1 MSYLWQHPYVN
12 VFKHCKVDEWKKAS
26 KEGEVTSA
34 MDKTIKATVYKVVGH
49 IPAANYIQ
57 LPKTSTQSLGLTGR
71 YLYLLFKPIPTKH
84 FIVHL
89 DVSTEENQ
97 VVRISFSSLF
107 REFKVTATWLQFPF
121 VCGSARGLLH
131 EPSEHSTTRG
141 KCAPVPMDARW
152 TCLVLDLHYILSIYL
167 NRRYSHLK
175 AVRLCCSMLV
185 RNLFTSDTLYQPGA
199 PVVACGRSGQ
209 LPQGLGAMPREMAF
223 YLPKGASW
231 HDVYDFIRFPDLS
244 LPDKEKTSPETKGE
258 EGETSAGFPRPVSVS
273 RAVRDRVSLVQQLTS
288 PPQGQ
293 RAPTKPLPFS
303 SATAAH
309 SQQELFSA
317 SGTTFATETGGT
329 GRFESQLTLERPESG
344 FSLANGKTG
353 CQRSPPSRCDGN
365 DAEDGGDSSA
375 AEDTGELSVFRSRGG
390 DVHVVSSRS
399 GDISVHRHSQR
410 LAQIGDKTISPERPS
425 EYYDEECSPLQPDPI
440 LALRRVIG
448 FGGGTTRHALWTR
461 QGDVIVYPCH
471 AIIIAVEI
479 TTGNQRFLTGHS
491 DKVTA
496 LTMNGASTLL
506 ASAQAGAVSLV
517 RMWDFSSGECLSI
530 FTPHLH
536 ALSLLSFSHSGAV
549 LCGVG
554 KDSHEKNTVVV
565 WDTSRLRTGGLV
577 SVVARTHTDV
587 DLHTIK
593 IASFDDTR
601 MVSCGRGSVRL
612 WRLRGSTLRS
622 CPVDL
627 AEFHAAHFTD
637 VAFEEGLPADREP
650 HDRTLFACSKSGHI
664 LEIDYKNVTI
674 RNVRRLLPSPG
685 VRASY
690 DAGKRAP
697 PSGPGIGINSMSV
710 SEGLCATGSDDGF
723 LRLWLLDFSTM
734 LLEAEHEAPV
744 SAVAISAD
752 GRRVLAATAGPAGA
766 SLGFLEVASRHYATL
781 ARSHAGPVLGCSA
794 DGALRHLVT
803 VGRDASVRVWDSDS
817 GQQLLDFSTLA
828 VVPCVVCC
836 HPVRQLLACGFSD
849 GSVRAFSVAS
859 TALLAEHKQ
868 HRGQIT
874 ALAFSR
880 SGEFMYSAC
889 SLGSLAMYD
898 ASDDDLPALRV
909 LGNVV
914 ATRGRRAAD
923 EEEEHDGDDAPS
935 VLALSTDGQRLAFV
949 GPSQDAVTVMDARS
963 LEEVL
968 RVSVSA
974 GTATGHEDPGPE
986 RALAVRFAP
995 PDSSRLLVLTRSRRI
1010 VILDAAT
1017 GRNLRELSAAH
1028 HTRCVST
1035 DVSEDGRFF
1044 ATAGDRVVKVW
1055 DTRAQHRTDAQT
1067 FIGHSESVRHVMFT
1081 PDQLGL
1087 VSVGDAILIWD
1098 FLALPAFREKMNGRA
1113 PKRSPKKLDSRA
1125 VHRVDPDVAA
1135 GASALVSSL
1144 PILDVSSIRGPVA
1157 TKASSP
1163 RAARRPDGTQGR
1175 EVVIHPGEVSR
1186 RGGAS
1191 GEEMEWSG
1199 GRCRSRG
1206 GRRTVVIVNEKT
1218 GDRSVATQLIATPRK
1233 RKPQQDEGAK
1243 DVTVA
1248 SDGEGRG
1255 PALPYCHFQA
1265 RRGVTEHPPQQPT
1278 TAGELPGL
1286 RLKAVIGYN
1295 GNGRG
1300 NLVWRPDN
1308 GLLAYSSGCVVVV
1321 EELRSGD
1328 QRHLLGHQR
1337 EISTLAISHD
1347 AQTLVSASCGQMCM
1361 WDVASGVCRSGPT
1374 HHRGDVQALA
1384 FSRDDRFLLSLGD
1397 GRDGSLA
1404 LWAVQQDVSLLASV
1418 HCPVPAHA
1426 VAFRPG
1432 RAGEFVCA
1440 ASGHIAFGLVEQRG
1454 REFGLSLDM
1463 VAVPPELGGAEVTCV
1478 CYGAGGVVFAGTSS
1492 GLVSAWDSERKSCFL
1507 TWEADSL
1514 ALGVLEC
1521 RGHSLVTGGAGR
1533 RLRRWSVA
1541 IVDEARVQKRGT
1553 RGADCVVLEAELR
1566 LDASAVSAAF
1576 DDDLDMGVVGTA
1588 VGTVWFIGWAECS
1601 SMRLVSGHA
1610 EQVTGLAF
1618 SPDEALFASSAADGS
1633 LRVWDARSLELSVQF
1648 QVLQQTCECVA
1659 WSRVPARRSRFSR
1672 LVAAGYGDGAVRLFS
1687 LRSVEMVLKMRP
1699 HGSAVTAL
1707 AFSTDGEFL
1716 VSGARDGLIAV
1727 SSLHTGATARV
1738 VTDHRPSPISAI
1750 DCVHSQHG
1758 GEMWLAAS
1766 RDSRVS
1772 IWSCDWLRD
1781 RCDLVD
1787 WLTFPALSAGLDDTQ
1802 GFESDRPAPPSLA
1815 VFCPG
1820 DVDTVVYAGYG
1831 LQREI
1836 VFYSLRLKQ
1845 VVRKLP
1851 LDNWALSL
1859 DLSCNGDLIAVGTYE
1874 RLVGLV
1880 DPASGRCRN
1889 VWGHEDAVRACRF
1902 SPSARRLFTA
1912 AHGAIFVWEVCDSA

>member
-1 MSYLWQHPYVN
+1 AVWQHPYVN

-199 PVVACGRSGQ
+199 R
-209 LPQGLGAMPREMAF
+209 LPRTRTARASPGAMPREMAF

-231 HDVYDFIRFPDLS
+231 HDVYDFIRWNSPCIRNVDEDNRASAHPPNPCLSRRQQQHIHNKNFLAPVGRPLLPRRAAWEYSWESAALLYVLLISMHVSFASCRLETRPSHLKGYQSITMRSALIPD
-244 LPDKEKTSPETKGE
+244 
-258 EGETSAGFPRPVSVS
+258 
-273 RAVRDRVSLVQQLTS
+273 SLVN
-288 PPQGQ
+288 
-293 RAPTKPLPFS
+293 KKCV
-303 SATAAH
+303 
-309 SQQELFSA
+309 EWEY
-317 SGTTFATETGGT
+317 GT
-329 GRFESQLTLERPESG
+329 ESQR
-344 FSLANGKTG
+344 N
-353 CQRSPPSRCDGN
+353 N
-365 DAEDGGDSSA
+365 
-375 AEDTGELSVFRSRGG
+375 SVNSTFTN
-390 DVHVVSSRS
+390 VMP
-399 GDISVHRHSQR
+399 I
-410 LAQIGDKTISPERPS
+410 K
-425 EYYDEECSPLQPDPI
+425 PLQPDPI

-506 ASAQAGAVSLV
+506 ASAQAGAVSLLRV
-517 RMWDFSSGECLSI
+517 WDFSSGECLSV

-536 ALSLLSFSHSGAV
+536 ALSSLSFSHSGAV

-612 WRLRGSTLRS
+612 WRVRGSALRS

-685 VRASY
+685 VRASEY
-690 DAGKRAP
+690 SI

-794 DGALRHLVT
+794 DGARRHLVT
-803 VGRDASVRVWDSDS
+803 VGRDASVRVWDSDN

-849 GSVRAFSVAS
+849 GSLRAFSVAS

-909 LGNVV
+909 LGEP
-914 ATRGRRAAD
+914 ACQY
-923 EEEEHDGDDAPS
+923 DGDDAPS
-935 VLALSTDGQRLAFV
+935 VLALSTDGRRLAFV

-995 PDSSRLLVLTRSRRI
+995 PDSSRLLVLMRSRRI
-1010 VILDAAT
+1010 VVLDAAT

-1055 DTRAQHRTDAQT
+1055 DARAQHRTDAQT

-1098 FLALPAFREKMNGRA
+1098 FLALPAFSSGSISIQPGEPFGKGSMLAPDLRA
-1113 PKRSPKKLDSRA
+1113 NLS
-1125 VHRVDPDVAA
+1125 
-1135 GASALVSSL
+1135 
-1144 PILDVSSIRGPVA
+1144 
-1157 TKASSP
+1157 SSP
-1163 RAARRPDGTQGR
+1163 TVEIPLIIPSLNSRRDQQVDVETHRHVNSHRDQYTYRDYLTMRISKSQIFVPFTLILRRATAA
-1175 EVVIHPGEVSR
+1175 SR
-1186 RGGAS
+1186 RGSSPHRAS
-1191 GEEMEWSG
+1191 ASPSKRRVPRHSHNYHYHHRPRRMGKAG
-1199 GRCRSRG
+1199 GPRCPTATSRRDAG
-1206 GRRTVVIVNEKT
+1206 
-1218 GDRSVATQLIATPRK
+1218 SPSTPRYGSRPGK
-1233 RKPQQDEGAK
+1233 QQ
-1243 DVTVA
+1243 
-1248 SDGEGRG
+1248 
-1255 PALPYCHFQA
+1255 Q
-1265 RRGVTEHPPQQPT
+1265 QQPT

-1286 RLKAVIGYN
+1286 RLKAVVGYN

-1361 WDVASGVCRSGPT
+1361 WDVASGVCRSGPS

-1418 HCPVPAHA
+1418 RCPVPAHA
-1426 VAFRPG
+1426 LAFRPG

-1521 RGHSLVTGGAGR
+1521 RGHSLVTAGAGR

-1541 IVDEARVQKRGT
+1541 SVDAARVQERGT

-1687 LRSVEMVLKMRP
+1687 LRSVEMVLKMRS

-1707 AFSTDGEFL
+1707 AFSTDAGEFL
-1716 VSGARDGLIAV
+1716 VSGARDGLVVV

-1750 DCVHSQHG
+1750 DCVHSQERLVIGSHG

-1802 GFESDRPAPPSLA
+1802 SGRSTPPSLA

-1874 RLVGLV
+1874 RLVGLM
-1880 DPASGRCRN
+1880 DPASGRFRS

-1902 SPSARRLFTA
+1902 SPSGRRLFTA
-1912 AHGAIFVWEVCDSA
+1912 AHGAIFVWEVCNS

>member
-1 MSYLWQHPYVN
+1 VHAVWQHPYVN

-121 VCGSARGLLH
+121 VCGCRT
-131 EPSEHSTTRG
+131 PSLC

-244 LPDKEKTSPETKGE
+244 LQDKEKTSSETKAGE
-258 EGETSAGFPRPVSVS
+258 ESETSAGFPRPVSVR

-288 PPQGQ
+288 PPQQ
-293 RAPTKPLPFS
+293 TARRALAEVPTP
-303 SATAAH
+303 
-309 SQQELFSA
+309 E
-317 SGTTFATETGGT
+317 
-329 GRFESQLTLERPESG
+329 ERVRYDEG
-344 FSLANGKTG
+344 N
-353 CQRSPPSRCDGN
+353 DGN
-365 DAEDGGDSSA
+365 DAEDGGGSSA

-390 DVHVVSSRS
+390 DVHVVTSRS
-399 GDISVHRHSQR
+399 GDVSVHRHSQR
-410 LAQIGDKTISPERPS
+410 LAQ
-425 EYYDEECSPLQPDPI
+425 PLQPDPI

-506 ASAQAGAVSLV
+506 ASAQAGAVSLLRV
-517 RMWDFSSGECLSI
+517 WDFSSGECLSV

-536 ALSLLSFSHSGAV
+536 ALSSLSFSHSGAV

-612 WRLRGSTLRS
+612 WRVRGSALRS

-685 VRASY
+685 VRARIMTLSPCEY
-690 DAGKRAP
+690 SI

-794 DGALRHLVT
+794 DGARRHLVT
-803 VGRDASVRVWDSDS
+803 VGRDASVRVWDSDN

-849 GSVRAFSVAS
+849 GSLRAFSVAS

-909 LGNVV
+909 LGEP
-914 ATRGRRAAD
+914 ACQY
-923 EEEEHDGDDAPS
+923 DGDDAPS
-935 VLALSTDGQRLAFV
+935 VLALSTDGRRLAFV

-995 PDSSRLLVLTRSRRI
+995 PDSSRLLVLMRSRRI
-1010 VILDAAT
+1010 VVLDAAT

-1055 DTRAQHRTDAQT
+1055 DARAQHRTDAQT

-1098 FLALPAFREKMNGRA
+1098 FLALPAFRKERFPGVTYTVACCYGDGSMLAPDLRA
-1113 PKRSPKKLDSRA
+1113 NLS
-1125 VHRVDPDVAA
+1125 
-1135 GASALVSSL
+1135 
-1144 PILDVSSIRGPVA
+1144 
-1157 TKASSP
+1157 SSP
-1163 RAARRPDGTQGR
+1163 TVEIPLIIPSYPRHLSFCVRVPFSGDSPRRSVQSSTRRRATAA
-1175 EVVIHPGEVSR
+1175 SR
-1186 RGGAS
+1186 RGSSPHRAS
-1191 GEEMEWSG
+1191 ASP
-1199 GRCRSRG
+1199 SATRG
-1206 GRRTVVIVNEKT
+1206 HR
-1218 GDRSVATQLIATPRK
+1218 A
-1233 RKPQQDEGAK
+1233 
-1243 DVTVA
+1243 
-1248 SDGEGRG
+1248 
-1255 PALPYCHFQA
+1255 
-1265 RRGVTEHPPQQPT
+1265 PPGM
-1278 TAGELPGL
+1278 AAGL
-1286 RLKAVIGYN
+1286 RLKAVVGYN

-1347 AQTLVSASCGQMCM
+1347 AQVSKSPLPASVQTPTLVSASCGQMCM
-1361 WDVASGVCRSGPT
+1361 WDVASGVCRSGPS

-1418 HCPVPAHA
+1418 RCPVPAHA
-1426 VAFRPG
+1426 LAFRPG

-1521 RGHSLVTGGAGR
+1521 RGHSLVTAGAGR

-1541 IVDEARVQKRGT
+1541 SVDAARVQCT
-1553 RGADCVVLEAELR
+1553 SADCVVLEAELR

-1687 LRSVEMVLKMRP
+1687 LRSVEMVLKMRS

-1707 AFSTDGEFL
+1707 AFSTDAGEFL
-1716 VSGARDGLIAV
+1716 VSGARDGLVVV

-1750 DCVHSQHG
+1750 DCVHSQERLVIGSHG

-1802 GFESDRPAPPSLA
+1802 SGRSTPPSLA

-1874 RLVGLV
+1874 RLVGLM
-1880 DPASGRCRN
+1880 DPASGRFRS

-1902 SPSARRLFTA
+1902 SPSGRRLFTA
-1912 AHGAIFVWEVCDSA
+1912 AHGAIFVWEVCNS

>member
-1 MSYLWQHPYVN
+1 MSSPRPPPLASELMSLWKALPVPAHTLGRTPSSDVRVWQHPYVN

-34 MDKTIKATVYKVVGH
+34 MDKTIKETVYKVVGH

-231 HDVYDFIRFPDLS
+231 HDVYDFIRCALAG
-244 LPDKEKTSPETKGE
+244 LAGE

-353 CQRSPPSRCDGN
+353 CQRSPPSLCDGN

-375 AEDTGELSVFRSRGG
+375 AENTGELSVFRSCGG
-390 DVHVVSSRS
+390 DAHVVSSRS

-410 LAQIGDKTISPERPS
+410 LA
-425 EYYDEECSPLQPDPI
+425 QPDPI

-612 WRLRGSTLRS
+612 WRLRGSALRS

-794 DGALRHLVT
+794 DGARRHLVT

-935 VLALSTDGQRLAFV
+935 VLSLSTDGRRLAFV

-995 PDSSRLLVLTRSRRI
+995 PDSSRLLVLTRSRGI

-1044 ATAGDRVVKVW
+1044 ATARDRVVKVW
-1055 DTRAQHRTDAQT
+1055 DARAQHRTDAQT

-1098 FLALPAFREKMNGRA
+1098 FLALPAFRW
-1113 PKRSPKKLDSRA
+1113 SPKPIYA
-1125 VHRVDPDVAA
+1125 VPAYRSFSQGHTQGNTFTDAPLNYGVPAAYLAAKVTPPICLPIRICANDQSNTRHYSLGGGCCSHKVGCSCIPSAPPIRRSTYIHVDAA
-1135 GASALVSSL
+1135 PASDFFYPRKPRSVSS
-1144 PILDVSSIRGPVA
+1144 
-1157 TKASSP
+1157 
-1163 RAARRPDGTQGR
+1163 
-1175 EVVIHPGEVSR
+1175 
-1186 RGGAS
+1186 
-1191 GEEMEWSG
+1191 
-1199 GRCRSRG
+1199 
-1206 GRRTVVIVNEKT
+1206 
-1218 GDRSVATQLIATPRK
+1218 
-1233 RKPQQDEGAK
+1233 
-1243 DVTVA
+1243 
-1248 SDGEGRG
+1248 
-1255 PALPYCHFQA
+1255 
-1265 RRGVTEHPPQQPT
+1265 QPT
-1278 TAGELPGL
+1278 AAGELPGL

-1418 HCPVPAHA
+1418 RCPVPAHA

-1514 ALGVLEC
+1514 ALGVIEC

-1541 IVDEARVQKRGT
+1541 SVDEARVQERGT

-1618 SPDEALFASSAADGS
+1618 GPDEALFASSAADGS
-1633 LRVWDARSLELSVQF
+1633 LRVWDAHSLELSVQF

-1716 VSGARDGLIAV
+1716 VSGARDGLVAV

-1750 DCVHSQHG
+1750 DCVHSQVKGLTVHG

-1802 GFESDRPAPPSLA
+1802 GFESGRPAPPSLA
-1815 VFCPG
+1815 MFCPG